1 MRTIAII
8 LAAAFAAAPA
18 FAQDTKVKG
27 TTTIDAKQTN
37 VAAVAVGKDNK
48 AANTAGAIKG
58 KTSVQGRTDIKAK
71 QTNAAAVAV
80 GKGNTATN
88 EAGVIGDA
96 KK

>member
-27 TTTIDAKQTN
+27 TTTIDAKQEN

-48 AANTAGAIKG
+48 AANTAGATKG
-58 KTSVQGRTDIKAK
+58 KSVQGRTDIKAK